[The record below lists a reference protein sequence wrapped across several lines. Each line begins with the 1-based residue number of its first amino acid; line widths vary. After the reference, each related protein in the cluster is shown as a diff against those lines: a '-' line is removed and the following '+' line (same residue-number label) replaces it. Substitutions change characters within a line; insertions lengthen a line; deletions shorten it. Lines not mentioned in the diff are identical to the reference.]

1 MRVSSLAFQ
10 GATRGGES
18 VRERKDHW
26 SNQKVRIFG
35 ADRMPIHTVGCDG
48 DFRYQICA
56 GKCDSLGRK
65 STKRY
70 ATDHPILFADLPAV
84 QKLSELI
91 GLGFCRNCRR
101 QSHPK
106 SFCPSPLDTPPRFGP
121 CTCSAMLVVALRGRA
136 VEADLQCKAIT
147 RQSAQSCKSAGTC
160 PALF

>member
-84 QKLSELI
+84 QKIVGTHLPRLLSQLSPPVAPEILLPEPARYPSTLWPMYLLRDV
-91 GLGFCRNCRR
+91 GRGAQGSSCR
-101 QSHPK
+101 
-106 SFCPSPLDTPPRFGP
+106 G
-121 CTCSAMLVVALRGRA
+121 
-136 VEADLQCKAIT
+136 
-147 RQSAQSCKSAGTC
+147 
-160 PALF
+160 